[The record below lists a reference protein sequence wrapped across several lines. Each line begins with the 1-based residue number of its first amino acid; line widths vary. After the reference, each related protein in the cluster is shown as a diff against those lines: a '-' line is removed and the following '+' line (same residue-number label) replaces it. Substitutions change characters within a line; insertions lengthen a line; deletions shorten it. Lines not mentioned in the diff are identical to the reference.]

1 MQTDY
6 LLEKYLG
13 ETTINSYAYQRG
25 YARRE
30 EKVMNKS

>member
-6 LLEKYLG
+6 LMEKYLG
-13 ETTINSYAYQRG
+13 ENMINNYAYHKG

-30 EKVMNKS
+30 EKIMNRS